1 MKISKRATYKTRN
14 TGTDQTFPGILLN
27 IPRNLL
33 AHSPESCSTFPGI
46 FWNIPRNF
54 KIITFPGILKEIPR
68 NSIEHWTFLYS
79 WFYKQ
84 PENSPESSWTFP
96 GIFSN
101 IARNLL
107 QHSPKSEN
115 NNIPRNPSE
124 HSPRSPYSPHS
135 VPRSCIPGFI
145 NNHQQSAILQ
155 FCKFFHLDLFRQM
168 SAEKRISWGN
178 KKEWVMDS

>member
-27 IPRNLL
+27 IPRDLL

-68 NSIEHWTFLYS
+68 NSIEHSPRSPHSVPRFCIPG
-79 WFYKQ
+79 FI
-84 PENSPESSWTFP
+84 NSQKIPRNLLEHSLESFRTLPGIFFNIPRNLKIITFP
-96 GIFSN
+96 GI
-101 IARNLL
+101 LV
-107 QHSPKSEN
+107 
-115 NNIPRNPSE
+115 NIPRV
-124 HSPRSPYSPHS
+124 PRI
-135 VPRSCIPGFI
+135 PRSCIPGFI

-168 SAEKRISWGN
+168 SAEKRIS
-178 KKEWVMDS
+178 